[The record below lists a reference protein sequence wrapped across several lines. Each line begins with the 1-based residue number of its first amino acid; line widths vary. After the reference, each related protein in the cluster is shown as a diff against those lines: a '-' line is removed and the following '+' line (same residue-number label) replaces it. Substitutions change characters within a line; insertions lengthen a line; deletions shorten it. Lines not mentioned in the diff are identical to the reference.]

1 MRPTSIAT
9 SLLAA
14 TALALAPM
22 GAANGSPQFT
32 PGSPSAGD
40 PYFPGDGNGG
50 YDVQSYDLRLS
61 YAPDSDR
68 LAGVA
73 TIRAKATQNLSQL
86 NLDLSG
92 LTVRA
97 ITVDTRAAR
106 WSRAGDEL
114 TVVPRAGLVKGVTF
128 TLKVTYDGVPQ
139 TLDEFGLSGFIHTDD
154 GALVAGQPHVA
165 DTWFPSNDH
174 PSDKASLHVE
184 MTVPAGLTAVSN
196 GTLVSH
202 RTTRGLT
209 TWVWDAPEPM
219 ATYLATATVGR
230 FDLREYRHGDLKL
243 WDAVDPALF
252 DPLAVPRT
260 GSRFLYSGQAD
271 FSYKRLTRTIA
282 VPAGG
287 ATLSFWTTRDTEQPW
302 DFFFVEAHHPGVD
315 DWTTLPDAMGHTS
328 PDTGFSCPSWHQIHP
343 FLTHYQE
350 ENGDDPCLPH
360 GTSGSWNAA
369 TGASKGYEQWSVDL
383 APYANGSV
391 EVSLSYASDET
402 VQTAGVV
409 IDDLVVSTGQG
420 TTSFEADAAPLD
432 GWVVAGPPAGSPGN
446 DTDWATGDAT
456 NLPPPVGVAVDESL
470 AREGEILDFLSA
482 NFGRYPFKAS
492 GGVVDDVPELGFAL
506 ENQTRPIYSPAFFFG
521 GANPGVVVH
530 ELAHQWYGDS
540 LAVRQWKDIWLNE
553 GFATYAEWLWA
564 EHEGE
569 ATVQEI
575 FDFWYHDFAP
585 PDDPFWDLTIGD
597 PGPVQLF
604 DFPVYVRGAMTLQV
618 LRTTVGDAAFF
629 QILRTWASQNRG
641 GNVHTAQFVALAEQI
656 SGQQLDALFDA
667 WLFTPGLPAL
677 SGASAKAAASAG
689 SARVGSRPLA
699 SRPLAEVPGATFL
712 KQGHRH

>member
-1 MRPTSIAT
+1 MIPMRPSSIAT
-9 SLLAA
+9 SLVAA
-14 TALALAPM
+14 TALALAPLAAAS
-22 GAANGSPQFT
+22 GAPQFT
-32 PGSPSAGD
+32 PGSASAAD

-61 YAPDSDR
+61 YAPDTDR

-97 ITVDTRAAR
+97 ITVDTLAAT

-114 TVVPRAGLVKGVTF
+114 TVVPRSGLVKGTTF
-128 TLKVTYDGVPQ
+128 TVKVTYDGVPK

-196 GTLVSH
+196 GTLVSR
-202 RTTRGLT
+202 RTTGGLT

-219 ATYLATATVGR
+219 ATYLATATVGT
-230 FDLREYRHGDLKL
+230 FDLSASRHGDLKL
-243 WDAVDPALF
+243 WDAVDPGLF
-252 DPLAVPRT
+252 DPLARPRS

-302 DFFFVEAHHPGVD
+302 DFFFVEAHTPGAD
-315 DWTTLPDAMGHTS
+315 DWTTLPDAKGHTS
-328 PDTGFSCPSWHQIHP
+328 GDTGFSCPFWHAIHP
-343 FLTHYQE
+343 FLAHYQT
-350 ENGDDPCLPH
+350 GTDAGGCLSQ
-360 GTSGSWNAA
+360 GTSGTWNAA
-369 TGASKGYEQWSVDL
+369 TGASDGYEQWVVDL
-383 APYANGSV
+383 ADYAGSSV
-391 EVSLSYASDET
+391 EVSLGYASDEI
-402 VQTAGVV
+402 VQNQGVV
-409 IDDLVVSTGQG
+409 IDDLVVSTGEG
-420 TTSFEADAAPLD
+420 STSFEADAVPLD
-432 GWVVAGPPAGSPGN
+432 GWVVSGPPAGSPGN
-446 DTDWATGDAT
+446 DTDWAPGDAT
-456 NLPPPVGVAVDESL
+456 SLPPPLGAAVEESL
-470 AREGEILDFLSA
+470 AREGDILDFLSA
-482 NFGRYPFKAS
+482 NFGRYPFKTS

-506 ENQTRPIYSPAFFFG
+506 ENQTRPIYSPAFFTG
-521 GANPGVVVH
+521 GPNTGVVVH

-540 LAVRQWKDIWLNE
+540 LAVRQWRDIWLNE

-564 EHEGE
+564 EHEGQ

-575 FDFWYHDFAP
+575 FDFWYRDFAP
-585 PDDPFWDLTIGD
+585 PDDPFWDLTIGE

-618 LRTTVGDAAFF
+618 LRNTVGDDAFF
-629 QILRTWASQNRG
+629 RILQTWAAQNRG
-641 GNVHTAQFVALAEQI
+641 GNVHTAQFVALAEQV

-677 SGASAKAAASAG
+677 SGASARAAASA
-689 SARVGSRPLA
+689 SAAGLA
-699 SRPLAEVPGATFL
+699 SRPLTEVPGATFL
-712 KQGHRH
+712 KQRHRR